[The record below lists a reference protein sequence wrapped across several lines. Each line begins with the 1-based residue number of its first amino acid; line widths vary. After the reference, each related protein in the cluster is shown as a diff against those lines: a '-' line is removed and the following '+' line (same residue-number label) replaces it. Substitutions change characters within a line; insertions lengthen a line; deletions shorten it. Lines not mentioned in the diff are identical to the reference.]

1 MTQGLAS
8 FICPKRKCRHQ
19 WSQFFENAVQS
30 SDCPACGAKDIAAV
44 WIETEHREPA
54 S

>member
-8 FICPKRKCRHQ
+8 FICPKRKCRYQ
-19 WSQFFENAVQS
+19 WSQFFENAVRN
-30 SDCPACGAKDIAAV
+30 SDCPACDAKDIAPV
-44 WIETEHREPA
+44 WIETADEVV